1 MIDQE
6 VPFSPSCRDTFD
18 QVAGILRVLGHPQ
31 RLMLVCLL
39 SEKSL
44 AVGELAESLEMAPNA
59 VSQHLSQM
67 QARGIVSRTR
77 RGRKVYYE
85 VANDIARNLVRC
97 LQARTHSERS

>member
-1 MIDQE
+1 MTNKQ
-6 VPFSPSCRDTFD
+6 VPFSPSSRETFD
-18 QVAGILRVLGHPQ
+18 QVAAVLRVLGHPQ

-44 AVGELAESLEMAPNA
+44 AVGELAESLELAPNA

-77 RGRKVYYE
+77 QGRRVYYE

-97 LQARTHSERS
+97 LQARTQAERS